1 MITALCLPWVRTG
14 WDTKII
20 QNSTKM
26 MPNIERF
33 SFFDGNGLVR
43 KMVCNCDNSWQFHLQ
58 DSWKGDDFSD
68 IE

>member
-1 MITALCLPWVRTG
+1 
-14 WDTKII
+14 
-20 QNSTKM
+20 M